1 MTEQG
6 NSESPTP
13 SAADSAF
20 LALGL
25 DAALVAAVTGLGYE
39 EPTDIQREGIPPLLA
54 GSDVLG
60 QAATGTGKTAAFA
73 LPMVQRIG
81 ASADDERAVRGLI
94 LVPTR
99 ELAMQ
104 VAEAVHR
111 YGRPMGTRV
120 LPIYGG
126 QAMQQQLRA
135 LKRGVDES
143 TPVHYD
149 LADPKDGSEKF
160 GTDKA
165 QCERETQR
173 VFGDRAI
180 VVRPTYI
187 VGPGDT
193 SDRFPYWPQRLAKG
207 GEVLAPGRRDDPM
220 QIIDVRDLAEFMVR
234 LLENKKTGIYNV
246 AGPKTA
252 LTAREFYPAAAEA
265 LKADVKF
272 TYVDDYDF
280 LAAHK
285 IEESIP

>member
-1 MTEQG
+1 VKLSTALLK
-6 NSESPTP
+6 NSVRAYLFTS
-13 SAADSAF
+13 S
-20 LALGL
+20 
-25 DAALVAAVTGLGYE
+25 TGVFY
-39 EPTDIQREGIPPLLA
+39 P
-54 GSDVLG
+54 
-60 QAATGTGKTAAFA
+60 
-73 LPMVQRIG
+73 
-81 ASADDERAVRGLI
+81 
-94 LVPTR
+94 
-99 ELAMQ
+99 
-104 VAEAVHR
+104 
-111 YGRPMGTRV
+111 Y
-120 LPIYGG
+120 
-126 QAMQQQLRA
+126 

-143 TPVHYD
+143 TPPHD

-193 SDRFPYWPQRLAKG
+193 SDRFPYWPQRLAKAARSSRP
-207 GEVLAPGRRDDPM
+207 VVATIRCRSSTCATSPS
-220 QIIDVRDLAEFMVR
+220 MVR

-252 LTAREFYPAAAEA
+252 LTARSSIRAAQA

-285 IEESIP
+285 SRSRFRGRCSAATTTDDVGEERSGDRRQFDVSPAGDHGARHACLVAHRPRGAPTETALLHHTGEGGAGTGRLARPREVAARE